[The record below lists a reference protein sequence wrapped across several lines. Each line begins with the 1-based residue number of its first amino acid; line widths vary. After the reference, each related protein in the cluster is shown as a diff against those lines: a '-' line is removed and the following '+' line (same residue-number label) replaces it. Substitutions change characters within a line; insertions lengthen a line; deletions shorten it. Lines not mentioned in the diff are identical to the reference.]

1 MTRIEM
7 EFYETLI
14 ISMREIVTQLKRLND
29 NLENGKD
36 KESKWKNTLMI
47 LQD

>member
-29 NLENGKD
+29 NLEMEKTRSQNEK
-36 KESKWKNTLMI
+36 I
-47 LQD
+47 L

>member
-36 KESKWKNTLMI
+36 KESK
-47 LQD
+47 